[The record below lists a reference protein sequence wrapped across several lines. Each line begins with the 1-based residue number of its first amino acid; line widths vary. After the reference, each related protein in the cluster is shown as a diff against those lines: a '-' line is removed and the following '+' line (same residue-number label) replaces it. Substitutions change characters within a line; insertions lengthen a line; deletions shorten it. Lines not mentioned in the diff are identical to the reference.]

1 MNNNAYVGYQAIV
14 TDVTTGLST
23 MNSVCRN
30 LNMDGQ
36 AEKLENLG
44 DKLKNHVFSVGIM
57 GEFKRG
63 KSTVINALLGQ
74 DIVPADIVPCS
85 ATLNY
90 VRWDTDKRA
99 EIRFKDGTTSRVPVE
114 QLSNFVTKL
123 TAESEKNAE
132 NVDEAVVY
140 YPTPFCQNGVQI
152 VDTPGLNDDERMTVI
167 SENVIPTLDAIIMVI
182 VPQSPFSESEA
193 EFVRNKVM
201 TSDLGRIIFVVNK
214 VDLLD
219 EDERPRILDHIN
231 YKIRKSVLE
240 KTARVYGEDSA
251 EYKATSDKLGKIR
264 LIPVSAKRALK
275 GKLKN
280 DPAMVDE
287 SGYRDFEESLSYL
300 LTEERGMLDLI
311 HPINQLISTGKE
323 ALQTIETRLDA
334 LALSAEEF
342 EQIQKESIAKIGETR
357 AQKKAEIQRLKS
369 KSGSLYYDLQPE
381 VNVAYSEIS
390 TQIES
395 FVSSYQINDAD
406 IADES
411 AMAAFSE
418 KISKEINSRIEES
431 LAISTERLQNKIQE
445 NLGRDVESLKSFG
458 EQFNQN
464 LSDIRLNLTART
476 NGNMLRSVA
485 VGTLAET
492 VSIFGGALLTGYA
505 LPGIG
510 GLISGFMDHGV
521 KGALVGGAAGIA
533 TGLVAAALL
542 GSVSVVGLPFVLITG
557 IASTFGGKSITNLIF
572 GKKKRVT
579 VPSADQIRSQLMDSV
594 SKTMAE
600 LRESQVV
607 EKWLKNTCDQLYSS
621 VADNI
626 DKEWENS
633 LRSMEDTLTQIK
645 IDLEMN
651 AEAHKNTESSM
662 NEYAESI
669 THVLQIVQPIYEKLN
684 SSLNQN

>member
-1 MNNNAYVGYQAIV
+1 MNNNAYMGYQAMV

-23 MNSVCRN
+23 LNSVCRN

-36 AEKLENLG
+36 AEELEKLG

-99 EIRFKDGTTSRVPVE
+99 VIHFKDGTSSSVPVE

-123 TAESEKNAE
+123 TEESEKNAE

-152 VDTPGLNDDERMTVI
+152 VDTPGLNDDERMTAI

-214 VDLLD
+214 IDLLD

-251 EYKATSDKLGKIR
+251 EYKAASDKLGKIR

-280 DPAMVDE
+280 DTGMIDE
-287 SGYRDFEESLSYL
+287 SGYKEFEESLSYL

-311 HPINQLISTGKE
+311 HPINQLVSTGKE

-334 LALSAEEF
+334 LAMSAEEF

-357 AQKKAEIQRLKS
+357 AQKKAEIRRLKS
-369 KSGSLYYDLQPE
+369 KGGSLYYDLQPD
-381 VNVAYSEIS
+381 VNAAYSEMS
-390 TQIES
+390 AQIES
-395 FVSSYQINDAD
+395 YVASYQINDTD

-411 AMAAFSE
+411 SMKAFSE

-445 NLGRDVESLKSFG
+445 NLGKDVDMLKGFG
-458 EQFNQN
+458 TQFNQS
-464 LSDIRLNLTART
+464 LSDIRLNLSGGS
-476 NGNMLRSVA
+476 NESML
-485 VGTLAET
+485 G
-492 VSIFGGALLTGYA
+492 SIFTGALADTVAMYGAALLTGAA

-510 GLISGFMDHGV
+510 GLISGFKDHGV
-521 KGALVGGAAGIA
+521 KGAVVGGAAGIA
-533 TGLVAAALL
+533 TGLAAASLL
-542 GSVSVVGLPFVLITG
+542 ASMSVVGLPFALITG

-572 GKKKRVT
+572 GKKKRET
-579 VPSADQIRSQLMDSV
+579 APAAEQIRSQLMDSV
-594 SKTMAE
+594 NKTMAD
-600 LRESQVV
+600 LQGSQTI

-626 DKEWENS
+626 DNEWENS
-633 LRSMEDTLTQIK
+633 LRTMEETLTQIK

-651 AEAHKNTESSM
+651 AEARKNTENSM
-662 NEYAESI
+662 NEYAASI
-669 THVLQIVQPIYEKLN
+669 THVLQTVQPIYEKLN
-684 SSLNQN
+684 VALNQN